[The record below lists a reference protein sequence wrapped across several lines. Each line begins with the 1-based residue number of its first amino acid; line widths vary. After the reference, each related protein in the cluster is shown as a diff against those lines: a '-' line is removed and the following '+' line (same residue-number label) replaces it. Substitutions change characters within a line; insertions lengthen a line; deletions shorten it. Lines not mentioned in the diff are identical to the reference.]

1 MNKKMREILKK
12 IEEKTIIAKNYQT
25 EKNFDKA
32 TEVLNEIDELQKE
45 YEVESKLFNI
55 AKEEVTEEKVKE
67 VKEENKASGFVA
79 ISKMM
84 CGKRM
89 NDEEKALIV
98 EADPTAENAHGTNYL
113 LPEDVQLTIR
123 ELRRNYI
130 SAKDLG
136 LVNVVPTTA
145 LSGSTNYET
154 DDDGLLSDFEDGNNV
169 EEEDGPK
176 FKKVPFAIKFK
187 GKLIYISN
195 ILSGNEKAG
204 LKSYLNKWFV
214 KKAVRTENKDIFT
227 TLADGKTAKSI
238 KGLTALKTH
247 INADIDPSCAATG
260 VIITNQNGFAAMD
273 AQKDRNGRGLLEEN
287 PSKKTRKMYQN
298 MPIYVFSNKE
308 LKDDTSGKHPMF
320 VGATDAGCDFMD
332 KDGLEFATS
341 EHYAFNKNQTTL
353 RVMEGYDTVQ
363 TDSSA
368 YSYVLFEGVESEEV
382 TASSTSSASSTD
394 PIV

>member
-1 MNKKMREILKK
+1 MNKKMREILKQ
-12 IEEKTIIAKNYQT
+12 IEDKTVIAKNYQT
-25 EKNFDKA
+25 EKEFDKA
-32 TEVLNEIDELQKE
+32 NQTLDEIEELQKE
-45 YEVESKLFNI
+45 YEVESKLFKV
-55 AKEEVTEEKVKE
+55 AKEEVTEDSIEE
-67 VKEENKASGFVA
+67 VKSKKSADGFVA
-79 ISKMM
+79 IAKMM
-84 CGKRM
+84 TGKRM
-89 NDEEKALIV
+89 NDEEKALII
-98 EADPTAENAHGTNYL
+98 ETNPSAEDSHGTNYL

-123 ELRRNYI
+123 ELRRNYM

-136 LVNVVPTTA
+136 LVNVVPTNA

-154 DDDGLLSDFEDGNNV
+154 DDDGLLSDFEDGNDV
-169 EEEDGPK
+169 AEEDGPK

-227 TLADGKTAKSI
+227 TLAKGKDAKAV
-238 KGLTALKTH
+238 KGLTALKKH
-247 INADIDPSCAATG
+247 INADIDPSCSMAG

-273 AQKDRNGRGLLEEN
+273 NQKDRNGRGLLEEN
-287 PSKKTRKMYQN
+287 PSKKTKKMYQD

-308 LKDDTSGKHPMF
+308 LADVSGKHPMF
-320 VGATDAGCDFMD
+320 IGATDAGCDFMD

-341 EHYAFNKNQTTL
+341 EHFAFNKNQNTL

-363 TDSSA
+363 TDSEA
-368 YSYVLFEGVESEEV
+368 YSYVLFEGVESEEITV
-382 TASSTSSASSTD
+382 SNVSSASSTD
-394 PIV
+394 PNV